1 MIAECQERKCLE
13 KNFDD
18 TRRIAHFKT
27 FKLSETILSPCLNRC
42 LNGRPIKYE
51 CSLRNLTAIF
61 LTAPRS
67 KHMQSL

>member
-1 MIAECQERKCLE
+1 MIAECHERKCLE

-42 LNGRPIKYE
+42 LNGRPIKY
-51 CSLRNLTAIF
+51 
-61 LTAPRS
+61 
-67 KHMQSL
+67 